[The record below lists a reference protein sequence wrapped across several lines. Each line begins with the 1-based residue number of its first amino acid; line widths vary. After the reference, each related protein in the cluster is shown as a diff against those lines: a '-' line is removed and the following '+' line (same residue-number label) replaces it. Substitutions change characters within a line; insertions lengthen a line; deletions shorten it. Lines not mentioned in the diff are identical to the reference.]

1 MAIKAMPGLI
11 DEEDCFRRKRMWD
24 AFYPA
29 SEFTEHQCTFCL
41 IHYCYSANQQ
51 SEQSQPAG
59 QVSSLE
65 VDMSELTWQVL

>member
-1 MAIKAMPGLI
+1 
-11 DEEDCFRRKRMWD
+11 MWD

-29 SEFTEHQCTFCL
+29 SEFAEHQCTFCL
-41 IHYCYSANQQ
+41 IHYCYSAKQQ